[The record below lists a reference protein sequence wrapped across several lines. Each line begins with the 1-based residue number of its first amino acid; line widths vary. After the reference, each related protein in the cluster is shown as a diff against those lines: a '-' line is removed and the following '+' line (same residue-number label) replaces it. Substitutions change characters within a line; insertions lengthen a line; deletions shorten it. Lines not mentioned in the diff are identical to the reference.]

1 SLIVQHCGGEA
12 GPIDDQRIQLPERK
26 PVRLRTARC
35 HRILGIDIGATQ
47 IAGIFDRLGLPYV
60 RDDEGFVVT
69 PPSYRF
75 DLEIE
80 EDLIEE
86 VARIYGF
93 DNIPA
98 VPPLARAY
106 MRAQPETVASPH
118 ALRHALAA
126 RDYQEVINFSFVE
139 ERWENDYAGRTD
151 PIRLLNPIAS
161 HLSVM
166 RSSLIAGLVANVQ
179 LNLKRKIDRVRVFE
193 LGRVFR

>member
-1 SLIVQHCGGEA
+1 
-12 GPIDDQRIQLPERK
+12 
-26 PVRLRTARC
+26 
-35 HRILGIDIGATQ
+35 
-47 IAGIFDRLGLPYV
+47 
-60 RDDEGFVVT
+60 
-69 PPSYRF
+69 
-75 DLEIE
+75 
-80 EDLIEE
+80 
-86 VARIYGF
+86 
-93 DNIPA
+93 
-98 VPPLARAY
+98 
-106 MRAQPETVASPH
+106 AQPETVASPH

-193 LGRVFR
+193 LGRVFRRDASVLNGPEAVAGVS